1 MFIVFKNIEVNEMNI
16 YLKRFFK
23 NYDFFFLNFVL
34 ILLEIFKVKFVGI

>member
-34 ILLEIFKVKFVGI
+34 ILLEIFKVRFVGI